1 MTRPDIILSLYRAS
15 AELRKAQEAALREGR
30 RDLADAIFRR
40 GRAGAE
46 AHRQVLHGAG
56 GGGSGVVKKRISK
69 RVREEAAVLCSIAAC
84 NEWEWTAICAPDS
97 NTESGALAWQAERTA
112 YAAWRSNPD
121 WTPDTHWAEAEAML
135 RTGWSPS

>member
-1 MTRPDIILSLYRAS
+1 M
-15 AELRKAQEAALREGR
+15 K
-30 RDLADAIFRR
+30 
-40 GRAGAE
+40 
-46 AHRQVLHGAG
+46 
-56 GGGSGVVKKRISK
+56 KKRISK

-84 NEWEWTAICAPDS
+84 NEWEWTESDPASCAPDSNPAIGAPDS

-121 WTPDTHWAEAEAML
+121 WTPDTHWAEAEAMI